1 MFTPSHLTRKFVAIA
16 AAAVV
21 LAIAH
26 AMSPDADAPADKAV
40 SDFSASGGVVPDA
53 APAQAAQPEDV
64 YAGVPGPRPE
74 NPAAQ

>member
-1 MFTPSHLTRKFVAIA
+1 MNTPSHLTRKFVAVA

-26 AMSPDADAPADKAV
+26 AMAPDADAPGAKPV

-53 APAQAAQPEDV
+53 APSQPVDADV

-74 NPAAQ
+74 SASAQ